1 MNNRLIMKAINTFQ
15 TALLGIFHHSHIVK
29 NKTLDV
35 IAFEEYIHN
44 AQAFKIYQGTGISS
58 LSSNLAISSFVIQ
71 HEILV
76 RTNKNTFG

>member
-1 MNNRLIMKAINTFQ
+1 MIDI
-15 TALLGIFHHSHIVK
+15 
-29 NKTLDV
+29 
-35 IAFEEYIHN
+35 IAFKDFIYN

-76 RTNKNTFG
+76 RTNKNTFGYNVIDSDQKQYTSVIILLACD